1 VTQASKPPADEARQ
15 QRDRRRLALFA
26 ILLATFVLYAPSLA
40 NDFTW
45 DDRFAAMGNGS
56 TRQPFVATLHPLGD
70 YFASTWWPQHE
81 PQGQAY
87 RPITTLWFAL
97 RHAVCGDHALIAHLA
112 NVLLHTL
119 ATGLAFAVI
128 RRLGASFA
136 GAALGALVF
145 GLHAVHSEATA
156 NLVGGAELLSLT
168 FGLSATLALQSS
180 LRTRGWRTAAA
191 VAGAAALLFLAAS
204 SKESGLAWIVL
215 APLCALLPRWH
226 TGTAAG
232 APPTGEVRLCTALF
246 AGISLVVAVTYL
258 SLRAAALRQHPPS
271 PEGVGLLDNPLY
283 DLPTAARAASA
294 LIAWGYGFV
303 LTLLPF
309 RLCVDHGPAQL
320 PIVTSCTDPWLL
332 VSLASAGLFT
342 ALAWFFVRHARRHPL
357 PALAIACF
365 FLFSAPVSNVAMP
378 VFMHFAD
385 RSYTT
390 PSLGLGLVVAW
401 LTTRTKAG
409 TTAAKVL
416 TTMLA
421 LWLLASACTAW
432 PRNFVFGDDATLI
445 LTEVE
450 NSPRSA
456 RLQLCA
462 GLLMQQRGDLA
473 AAKQHFECAAGL
485 APELPQPWLEL
496 AELALRKHDLAGA
509 AAALARARAA
519 NRREVSRYRA
529 RIDAVQTQLPAAA
542 AASPR

>member
-1 VTQASKPPADEARQ
+1 MPHSSQPTDAARQ
-15 QRDRRRLALFA
+15 QRDRRRLALFS
-26 ILLATFVLYAPSLA
+26 ILLATFALYAPSLA

-45 DDRFAAMGNGS
+45 DDRFAAMGSGS
-56 TRQPFVATLHPLGD
+56 SRQPLVATLHPLGD

-87 RPITTLWFAL
+87 RPLTTLWFAL
-97 RHAVCGDHALIAHLA
+97 RHAAVGDHALLAHLL

-119 ATGLAFAVI
+119 ATGLAFVVI

-145 GLHAVHSEATA
+145 GLHAVHSEAVA
-156 NLVGGAELLSLT
+156 NLVGGAELLALS
-168 FGLSATLALQSS
+168 FGLSATLVLQGSM
-180 LRTRGWRTAAA
+180 RTRGWHTAVALSGAA
-191 VAGAAALLFLAAS
+191 VLLFLAAS

-215 APLCALLPRWH
+215 SPLCALVPHWH
-226 TGTAAG
+226 AGTATAST
-232 APPTGEVRLCTALF
+232 PTSLLRRRTTLF
-246 AGISLVVAVTYL
+246 AGISLVVAATYL
-258 SLRAAALRQHPPS
+258 SLRASALRLHPPS
-271 PEGVGLLDNPLY
+271 PEGVALLDNPLY

-294 LIAWGYGFV
+294 LVAWGYGFV
-303 LTLLPF
+303 LSLLPF

-320 PIVTSCTDPWLL
+320 PIVTSHTDPWLL
-332 VSLASAGLFT
+332 ASLAAAGLFA
-342 ALAWFFVRHARRHPL
+342 ALAWFAVRHARRQPL

-390 PSLGLGLVVAW
+390 PSLGLGLLVAW
-401 LTTRTKAG
+401 LVSRTKKG

-421 LWLLASACTAW
+421 AWLLASVCTAW
-432 PRNFVFGDDATLI
+432 PRNFVFRDDATLI

-462 GLLMQQRGDLA
+462 GVFLGNRGDTKA
-473 AAKQHFECAAGL
+473 AQLHFERAAEL

-496 AELALRKHDLAGA
+496 AELALRKHQFAEA
-509 AAALARARAA
+509 AAALAHARAA
-519 NRREVSRYRA
+519 NPREVARYRA
-529 RIDAVQTQLPAAA
+529 RIDTAQSKLLGAGS
-542 AASPR
+542 ASPR